1 MDGVVDMKFKDLK
14 IGKKL
19 TLSFGIFALLLAVI
33 SAAAAAST
41 IAGDVRIK
49 KLYEENLLAIDAIG
63 EMRESLQ
70 EQRALTRNL
79 ILFEPGSE
87 DYKKSVLSLE
97 ESDNAMLSAYQKY
110 EKTITESEDRELFQK
125 IKDIYSNDY
134 AKFKK
139 ELASI
144 AQTGDSQKALKYLV
158 GGLNIVTSQ
167 TAYYDK
173 LVALNEKYVTNAIKD
188 ANVQTVI
195 FIVLIV
201 ASILFAFACTVFL
214 IRYMRKNVS
223 DKITEVV
230 LAANELADGNI
241 DVYINSDRE
250 DETGQLAIAFNNMI
264 SGIREQIKVI
274 EAVANGDLTVNSRP
288 RSQKDIM
295 AIALN
300 KTIDNLNRLFG
311 GILNSSRQVSTG
323 AVQISNGAQ
332 ALSQGAAEQASSIE
346 ELSATISDISKDV
359 AANAKNVKKA
369 SEYVEKTVLDVE
381 KSNSE
386 MERMLKAM
394 DRISKSSEEISKIN
408 KVIEDIAFQTNI
420 LALNAAVEAARAGNA
435 GKGFAVVADEVRNL
449 AGKSAE
455 AAKQTSSLISE
466 SLEVVSEGAQIA
478 QNTAKSL
485 ENVSENSKRVKE
497 IMTRIDAA
505 SEQQA
510 TAISQINQG
519 IEQISSVVQ
528 TNSATAEESA
538 ASSEELSSQAELLKT
553 EIEKFKIKDFSKGE
567 AGNLADDYLKAINL

>member
-1 MDGVVDMKFKDLK
+1 M
-14 IGKKL
+14 
-19 TLSFGIFALLLAVI
+19 
-33 SAAAAAST
+33 
-41 IAGDVRIK
+41 
-49 KLYEENLLAIDAIG
+49 
-63 EMRESLQ
+63 
-70 EQRALTRNL
+70 
-79 ILFEPGSE
+79 
-87 DYKKSVLSLE
+87 
-97 ESDNAMLSAYQKY
+97 
-110 EKTITESEDRELFQK
+110 
-125 IKDIYSNDY
+125 
-134 AKFKK
+134 
-139 ELASI
+139 
-144 AQTGDSQKALKYLV
+144 
-158 GGLNIVTSQ
+158 TSQ

-346 ELSATISDISKDV
+346 ELSATISDISK
-359 AANAKNVKKA
+359 
-369 SEYVEKTVLDVE
+369 
-381 KSNSE
+381 
-386 MERMLKAM
+386 MLRQMPKM
-394 DRISKSSEEISKIN
+394 
-408 KVIEDIAFQTNI
+408 
-420 LALNAAVEAARAGNA
+420 
-435 GKGFAVVADEVRNL
+435 
-449 AGKSAE
+449 
-455 AAKQTSSLISE
+455 
-466 SLEVVSEGAQIA
+466 
-478 QNTAKSL
+478 
-485 ENVSENSKRVKE
+485 
-497 IMTRIDAA
+497 
-505 SEQQA
+505 
-510 TAISQINQG
+510 
-519 IEQISSVVQ
+519 
-528 TNSATAEESA
+528 
-538 ASSEELSSQAELLKT
+538 
-553 EIEKFKIKDFSKGE
+553 
-567 AGNLADDYLKAINL
+567 